1 MIIEVEIP
9 EELARQL
16 IDRGQVPARVALEA
30 MAIEGYRSDR
40 ISEAEIRNLLAFDTR
55 MEVDAFLKDHGVF
68 LPYTNNNEDLAHDRE
83 VATQVA
89 RRARTTRQ
97 EDRSGQRRAG

>member
-1 MIIEVEIP
+1 MIIKVEIP

-16 IDRGQVPARVALEA
+16 IDQGQDPARVALEA
-30 MAIEGYRSDR
+30 IAIEGYRSDR

-68 LPYTNNNEDLAHDRE
+68 LPYTNEDLAHDRE